1 MVKLKTAINL
11 CLKTYI
17 LLDKKS
23 NSLRFIYQKM
33 INNINSKHRFGA
45 AFHCPF
51 FLSVTAPNLC
61 LLFIQQKGENTHD

>member
-23 NSLRFIYQKM
+23 NFLRFIYQKM
-33 INNINSKHRFGA
+33 INNINIKHRFGA
-45 AFHCPF
+45 
-51 FLSVTAPNLC
+51 VTERK
-61 LLFIQQKGENTHD
+61 KGY

>member
-1 MVKLKTAINL
+1 MVKLKTAINF

-23 NSLRFIYQKM
+23 NFLRFIYQKM